1 MNLTAS
7 QKTSRPG
14 SAQLLAT
21 EQVSECTLLSMS
33 TTLWSAHHCLLEV
46 WGRVHRHVKSSS
58 MLAVSNQRLCS

>member
-46 WGRVHRHVKSSS
+46 
-58 MLAVSNQRLCS
+58 